1 MNYKA
6 QGAPKQGRNTPRH
19 AEHNAPGSDKD
30 PFGKRSGKR
39 PGKAELLERMK
50 SAQTKSGDEAADGS
64 PDTSG
69 D

>member
-6 QGAPKQGRNTPRH
+6 QGAPKQGRNAPRH

-30 PFGKRSGKR
+30 PFGKRGAKR

-50 SAQTKSGDEAADGS
+50 SAQAKVASGGAQAKDE
-64 PDTSG
+64 
-69 D
+69 